1 MADRSRRVVVEAI
14 PNRRVERSSVRSI
27 VVLHCEAVYGS
38 MKLYFAVEHP
48 VGNVDAGEHHIVVGE
63 LHHTLQASVFE

>member
-1 MADRSRRVVVEAI
+1 
-14 PNRRVERSSVRSI
+14 
-27 VVLHCEAVYGS
+27 

-63 LHHTLQASVFE
+63 PHHTLQASVFE